1 MTTVLHVPFS
11 YAPDPMGGTEVYVA
25 ALALALAPH
34 DVASV
39 IAAPGSETRRYRH
52 GGVEVHRFAVVS
64 RPGLAEAQGE
74 PDREA
79 AASFARVL
87 DAVRPDIVHLHA
99 HTSAV
104 SHLLLDEAR
113 RGGARTVVTYH
124 TPTFSC
130 LRGTLLHMGGEVC
143 DGTIRRH
150 RCTACALAA
159 HGVPPAVAQVA
170 ALVPPSVG
178 RAVARRSSGGRW
190 RTALALSAAAEAM
203 AQRFGQLTGKADR
216 VVAPANWVV
225 EVLGR
230 NGVPAHRTALVR
242 QGMPGI
248 EVSPGSATARGRA
261 GGPLRI
267 GFYGRASP
275 TKGIDVLTGAL
286 ALVPDADVVLE
297 LTVINEAGS
306 GGEMGR
312 LRQAVA
318 ADRRIRLNDTLP
330 PDGVVESMRS
340 LDLVAVPSRWLE
352 TGPLVVL
359 EAFAAGTPVL
369 GSRLGG
375 IAELVTDGVDGL
387 LLPVDDIRAWA
398 TVMAGLA
405 ADPAWMRSLR
415 AGVRPPRTMADVARE
430 MAVLYRGLAA

>member
-1 MTTVLHVPFS
+1 LTTVLHVPFS

-25 ALALALAPH
+25 ALAHALARH
-34 DVASV
+34 EVVSV
-39 IAAPGSETRRYRH
+39 VAAPGPEERRYSH
-52 GGVEVHRFAVVS
+52 GGIDVHRFAVMS

-74 PDREA
+74 PDRVA

-104 SHLLLDEAR
+104 SDLLLDEAR

-130 LRGTLLHMGGEVC
+130 LRGTLLHMGREVC
-143 DGTIRRH
+143 DGAIRRH

-159 HGVPPAVAQVA
+159 HGVSPAVAQVV
-170 ALVPPSVG
+170 ALVPPAVG
-178 RAVARRSSGGRW
+178 RAAMRLGSGGRW
-190 RTALALSAAAEAM
+190 RTALALSAAAA
-203 AQRFGQLTGKADR
+203 ATAVRFGDLTGKADR
-216 VVAPANWVV
+216 VVAPARWVV
-225 EVLGR
+225 DVLGK
-230 NGVPAHRTALVR
+230 NGVPATRTALVR

-248 EVSPGSATARGRA
+248 AVAPAGAGRSGD

-267 GFYGRASP
+267 GFYGRLSP
-275 TKGIDVLTGAL
+275 TKGIDVLIGAL
-286 ALVPDADVVLE
+286 ALIPDADVILE
-297 LTVINEAGS
+297 LTVIDEAR
-306 GGEMGR
+306 GGRDGGG
-312 LRQAVA
+312 LRRAAA
-318 ADRRIRLNDTLP
+318 ADTRIRLNDTLP
-330 PDGVVESMRS
+330 PDGVVEAMRS

-375 IAELVTDGVDGL
+375 IAELVTDGVDGV
-387 LLPVDDIRAWA
+387 LLPADDIAAWA
-398 TVMAGLA
+398 SAIATLA
-405 ADPAWMRSLR
+405 ADRARMRALR

-430 MAVLYRGLAA
+430 MALLYRGLAA

>member
-1 MTTVLHVPFS
+1 LTTVLHVPFS

-25 ALALALAPH
+25 ALAIALARH
-34 DVASV
+34 DVVSV
-39 IAAPGSETRRYRH
+39 VAAPGPEERRYRH
-52 GGVEVHRFAVVS
+52 GGVEVHRFAVMS

-74 PDREA
+74 PDLVA
-79 AASFARVL
+79 AANFARVL
-87 DAVRPDIVHLHA
+87 DAVRPDVVHLHA

-130 LRGTLLHMGGEVC
+130 LRGTLLHMGRQVC
-143 DGTIRRH
+143 DGQIRRH

-170 ALVPPSVG
+170 ALVPPSLG
-178 RAVARRSSGGRW
+178 RAAARRGSGGRW

-203 AQRFGQLTGKADR
+203 AVRFGRLTGKADR

-225 EVLGR
+225 DVLGR
-230 NGVPAHRTALVR
+230 NGVPAPRTALVR

-248 EVSPGSATARGRA
+248 EVAPGGADARGRD

-275 TKGIDVLTGAL
+275 TKGIDILTGAL
-286 ALVPDADVVLE
+286 ALIPDADVVLE
-297 LTVINEAGS
+297 LTVIDEAGS
-306 GGEMGR
+306 GGEMDG
-312 LRQAVA
+312 LRRATA

-375 IAELVTDGVDGL
+375 IAELVTDGVDGV
-387 LLPVDDIRAWA
+387 LLPVDDIPAWA
-398 TVMAGLA
+398 AAIAALAG
-405 ADPAWMRSLR
+405 DPDRMRTLR

-430 MAVLYRGLAA
+430 MAELYRGLAA